1 MRVVKHNKDTSTT
14 FFNNDKEINEYKKK
28 LKKQGFV
35 KFDPE
40 QMRSNN
46 I

>member
-1 MRVVKHNKDTSTT
+1 MKIEKHNEEMSTI
-14 FFNNDKEINEYKKK
+14 FFDNDEEMTEYKNN

-40 QMRSNN
+40 Q
-46 I
+46 IVVK

>member
-1 MRVVKHNKDTSTT
+1 MKIEKHNEEMSTI
-14 FFNNDKEINEYKKK
+14 FFDNDEEMTEYKND

-40 QMRSNN
+40 QMGVK
-46 I
+46 

>member
-1 MRVVKHNKDTSTT
+1 MKIEKHNEEMSTI
-14 FFNNDKEINEYKKK
+14 FFDNDEEMTEYKNN

-40 QMRSNN
+40 Q
-46 I
+46 IGVK